1 MPRLVSLIC
10 LFLIAVLRL
19 VGGATSTPIIQIHDD
34 PFDSRVDVAQEAV
47 NTGCG
52 AAFIPDL
59 GVREQNAALALH
71 LEREV
76 LSPSHCSLLAI
87 YMQCRTE
94 GFAPPGLAIRKDH
107 APTGQPQPLP
117 RCRTFPLPAPT
128 PPLTLRN
135 PPLPAVC
142 S

>member
-87 YMQCRTE
+87 YMQCPS
-94 GFAPPGLAIRKDH
+94 GGIRPARLDN
-107 APTGQPQPLP
+107 PQD
-117 RCRTFPLPAPT
+117 PAPRGRSESPSQVRSLALAAANRT
-128 PPLTLRN
+128 CN
-135 PPLPAVC
+135 VA
-142 S
+142 

>member
-10 LFLIAVLRL
+10 LVLIAVLRL

-34 PFDSRVDVAQEAV
+34 LFDSRADVAQEAV

-87 YMQCRTE
+87 HAMSERRDSPSETRHSAGPSNQEGDRNRLRRCDSLALAAANRTCNV
-94 GFAPPGLAIRKDH
+94 A
-107 APTGQPQPLP
+107 
-117 RCRTFPLPAPT
+117 
-128 PPLTLRN
+128 
-135 PPLPAVC
+135 
-142 S
+142 